1 MKITEFKKGDIITRI
16 ESSIA
21 IFGGGL
27 NFLGMNTSLSSDR
40 SYMGEEL
47 KFLGIANNQIYFQ
60 SLDSLTNMIFGK
72 DKIFNLPI
80 DAFEEGWDYFVDPRS
95 FLEDN
100 QPIESLSR
108 EQLQSQ
114 LQKALSEENYEKA
127 SDIEKQLK
135 NIKN

>member
-80 DAFEEGWDYFVDPRS
+80 DAFEEGWDYFVDPKT

-100 QPIESLSR
+100 QPIESLSK

-135 NIKN
+135 TL